1 MIIYYLIDRIYFN
14 FFLLS
19 LLGHFI
25 KKIQVTEFQLSAIAL
40 LEWETFSFKLTL
52 PAWEDLDWINSL
64 FFNF

>member
-1 MIIYYLIDRIYFN
+1 MIIYYLIDRIHFN

-19 LLGHFI
+19 SLGHFMLI

-52 PAWEDLDWINSL
+52 PA
-64 FFNF
+64 